1 MYLPKYLRHSM
12 PFLETFITYGKR
24 EKWFFLRKKTKC
36 RFVNHVREWF
46 SSRDHETKMNTKEMK
61 KKKTKNIFQ
70 KSRNRE
76 RSIANTKIILR
87 WLATASLTYGHF
99 WDKTKL
105 FPGDFF
111 CKFNGDF
118 IFVAKT
124 FSIVIHHLELWWIS
138 FHFVVFL

>member
-1 MYLPKYLRHSM
+1 M

-24 EKWFFLRKKTKC
+24 EKWFFFLEKKTKC

-46 SSRDHETKMNTKEMK
+46 SSRDHETKTNTKEMK
-61 KKKTKNIFQ
+61 KKKTKIFF
-70 KSRNRE
+70 KSLETE
-76 RSIANTKIILR
+76 RSISTTKIIMR
-87 WLATASLTYGHF
+87 WLATASLTYGYF
-99 WDKTKL
+99 FSFFETIQKL

-111 CKFNGDF
+111 LFCKFNGEF

>member
-1 MYLPKYLRHSM
+1 M

-24 EKWFFLRKKTKC
+24 EKWFFFLEKKTKC

-46 SSRDHETKMNTKEMK
+46 SSRDHETNTNTKEMK
-61 KKKTKNIFQ
+61 KKKTKMFF
-70 KSRNRE
+70 KSLETE
-76 RSIANTKIILR
+76 RSISTTKIIMR
-87 WLATASLTYGHF
+87 WLATASLTYGYF
-99 WDKTKL
+99 FFFETKQKL
-105 FPGDFF
+105 FPGDFLF
-111 CKFNGDF
+111 CKFNGEF